1 MGAVDAYGYA
11 GVGTC
16 VGVLIGL
23 VLGFIVGELAWCT
36 IVCTAVASLLGASFD
51 SRTKSVVVVQFRELD
66 D

>member
-1 MGAVDAYGYA
+1 MGAVGAYGYA

-36 IVCTAVASLLGASFD
+36 IACTAVTSLFGASFD
-51 SRTKSVVVVQFRELD
+51 SRKVRRCSAVK
-66 D
+66 